1 VLRRQ
6 IVRTRSKVLFLQF
19 GRRLLFGVGV
29 LGVCFSFVAW
39 FLVPGTLDLN
49 RLLVSGLSAS
59 LATNV
64 LLLSRILCKKG
75 YDESFGTRKSVFRTP
90 VIILSLFLAV
100 FAIATVTAPLRANNF
115 YLSGNATNSRELEA
129 PPIASSNSQAVEV
142 LRVWAAPGQPQQL
155 TLRTTWKDAGAWGL
169 LLADVARHA
178 ANAYANE
185 GQNKAEVLRKIR
197 RLLDAEFSRPTDNPI
212 EIK

>member
-1 VLRRQ
+1 VL
-6 IVRTRSKVLFLQF
+6 
-19 GRRLLFGVGV
+19 
-29 LGVCFSFVAW
+29 
-39 FLVPGTLDLN
+39 
-49 RLLVSGLSAS
+49 GLSAS

-64 LLLSRILCKKG
+64 FLLSQTLYKKD
-75 YDESFGTRKSVFRTP
+75 YDESFGTRESVFRIP
-90 VIILSLFLAV
+90 VIILSL
-100 FAIATVTAPLRANNF
+100 FAIATVTAPLWANNF
-115 YLSGNATNSRELEA
+115 YLSGNTTNSRELEA